1 MIGLVAVGL
10 AALDIITLTSLHSYL
25 YGRVDDQLNA
35 ASRQMASYLVRSHE
49 RGFIITPASI
59 GTHVD
64 PEVYVEV
71 LGPSDRVVV
80 SRPSDTLG
88 GTDPAPDLPTTL
100 PILPSGHATGTS
112 AHHAGQ
118 AYRPTS
124 GSVTV
129 GSAGGGPQYRLQ
141 AVSVQGGTLVVATSL
156 TTVTATLNSLRTIE
170 LAVSLGLLVALL
182 VLMTLLIR
190 QGLRPLE
197 AMATEADAIAAGD
210 LTRRV
215 EPTEGDGEIAR
226 LGRALNGML
235 AQIET
240 AFAQRARSE
249 DRLRSFLS
257 DASHEL
263 RTPLTSI
270 RGYAELLRKGALG
283 EESARD
289 RALSRI
295 EKEAAR
301 MGSLVGDLAVL
312 AREGEGPPPSR
323 HRVDLAAVA
332 ADAVDDART
341 VDVTRPIELWAPSE
355 VPVSGDDARLHQ
367 MVHNLLDNALAHT
380 PKGTS
385 VEVRVA
391 VRGDEAVLEVRDRGL
406 GMTPDQAQ
414 HVFDRFYRG
423 DTDRLDGG
431 SGLGLFIVATLART
445 FGGAASV
452 DTAVGRGSTFTVVL
466 PIYGSDGARGT
477 ERGVGAD
484 GDIAADIATDGA
496 TESRAVTN
504 GSRGANAQG
513 GTLGG
518 TNGNGNGSGN
528 GNNNGNGSGNG
539 NGNGNEGSAVPSSG
553 GATGGGSPRD
563 AGVH

>member
-1 MIGLVAVGL
+1 MRLRRRLLVTMIGLVAVGL
-10 AALDIITLTSLHSYL
+10 AAVDIITLTSLHSYL
-25 YGRVDDQLNA
+25 YGRVDDQLSA
-35 ASRQMASYLVRSHE
+35 ASRQMASFVVRADQ
-49 RGFIITPASI
+49 RGFAITPGTI
-59 GTHVD
+59 GSHAD
-64 PEVYVEV
+64 PEVYVE
-71 LGPSDRVVV
+71 LINSSTGVVV
-80 SRPSDTLG
+80 SRPSDSLG
-88 GTDPAPDLPTTL
+88 GTDPAPQLPENLPTL
-100 PILPSGHATGTS
+100 ASGHATT
-112 AHHAGQ
+112 AHRPDQ
-118 AYRPTS
+118 AYRPSS

-129 GSAGGGPQYRLQ
+129 GSVGGHGPQYRLQ
-141 AVSVQGGTLVVATSL
+141 AVSIGGETLVVATSL
-156 TTVTATLNSLRTIE
+156 TTVNATLNSLRTIE

-197 AMATEADAIAAGD
+197 AMAKEADAIAAGD

-215 EPTEGDGEIAR
+215 QPTDGDGEIAR

-270 RGYAELLRKGALG
+270 RGYAELLRKDALG
-283 EESARD
+283 DEQARD

-312 AREGEGPPPSR
+312 AREGEGPEPSR
-323 HRVDLAAVA
+323 HRVDMAAVA

-341 VDVTRPIELWAPSE
+341 TDASRPIELSAPTE

-367 MVHNLLDNALAHT
+367 MVHNLLDNALTHT
-380 PKGTS
+380 PKGTL
-385 VEVRVA
+385 VEVGVS
-391 VRGDEAVLEVRDRGL
+391 VRGEEAVLEVRDRGP
-406 GMTPDQAQ
+406 GMTADQAQ

-423 DTDRLDGG
+423 DGDRLDGG
-431 SGLGLFIVATLART
+431 SGLGLFIVATLAGT
-445 FGGAASV
+445 FGGTASV
-452 DTAVGRGSTFTVVL
+452 DTAVGQGSTFRVVL
-466 PIYGSDGARGT
+466 PVYTGDGS
-477 ERGVGAD
+477 RGVGE
-484 GDIAADIATDGA
+484 DGA
-496 TESRAVTN
+496 SGATGVGPGVGPDNVDMTGVN
-504 GSRGANAQG
+504 GSPRAPA
-513 GTLGG
+513 
-518 TNGNGNGSGN
+518 NGNGGPAVTANG
-528 GNNNGNGSGNG
+528 
-539 NGNGNEGSAVPSSG
+539 ESAM
-553 GATGGGSPRD
+553 GGGSPRD

>member
-1 MIGLVAVGL
+1 MRLRRRLLVTMIGLVAVGL

-25 YGRVDDQLNA
+25 YGRVDDQLNS
-35 ASRQMASYLVRSHE
+35 ASRQMSSFVVRAHE
-49 RGFIITPASI
+49 RGFAITPASI

-64 PEVYVEV
+64 PEVYVE
-71 LGPSDRVVV
+71 LIGPSGHVVV

-88 GTDPAPDLPTTL
+88 TSDPAPDLPVTL
-100 PILPSGHATGTS
+100 PIRPSDNTAGTPTHPS
-112 AHHAGQ
+112 GQ
-118 AYRPTS
+118 AYRPSS

-129 GSAGGGPQYRLQ
+129 GSTGDGPQYRLQ
-141 AVSVQGGTLVVATSL
+141 AVSVQGDTLVVATSL
-156 TTVTATLNSLRTIE
+156 TTVTSTLNSLRTIE

-182 VLMTLLIR
+182 VLMALLIR

-249 DRLRSFLS
+249 ERLRSFLS

-270 RGYAELLRKGALG
+270 RGYAELLRKDALG
-283 EESARD
+283 DELARD

-312 AREGEGPPPSR
+312 AREGEGPEPSR
-323 HRVDLAAVA
+323 HRVDLAVVA
-332 ADAVDDART
+332 ADAVEDART
-341 VDVTRPIELWAPSE
+341 THSTRTVELWAPTA
-355 VPVSGDDARLHQ
+355 VPVSGDEARLHQ
-367 MVHNLLDNALAHT
+367 MVHNLVDNALAHT
-380 PKGTS
+380 PSGTP
-385 VEVRVA
+385 VEVGVTG
-391 VRGDEAVLEVRDRGL
+391 RGDQAVLEVRDRGP
-406 GMTPDQAQ
+406 GMAPEQAQ

-423 DTDRLDGG
+423 DSNRLDGG

-445 FGGAASV
+445 FGGSATV
-452 DTAVGRGSTFTVVL
+452 VTAEGKGSTFTVVL
-466 PIYGSDGARGT
+466 PLYGAHAGPGT
-477 ERGVGAD
+477 ERGTPTEDGAGGPVVG
-484 GDIAADIATDGA
+484 GSGPVPATDA
-496 TESRAVTN
+496 P
-504 GSRGANAQG
+504 
-513 GTLGG
+513 G
-518 TNGNGNGSGN
+518 TNGVDPIVAHGSRP
-528 GNNNGNGSGNG
+528 SLL
-539 NGNGNEGSAVPSSG
+539 EGDPGAVVPADG
-553 GATGGGSPRD
+553 ETAVGGGTPRD

>member
-10 AALDIITLTSLHSYL
+10 AALDLVTLTSLHSYL
-25 YGRVDDQLNA
+25 YGRVDDQLSA
-35 ASRQMASYLVRSHE
+35 ASHQMVSFVDRAHQRD
-49 RGFIITPASI
+49 FAITPASI
-59 GTHVD
+59 NTHAD
-64 PEVYVEV
+64 PEVYVE
-71 LGPSDRVVV
+71 LIDPSTHISV
-80 SRPSDTLG
+80 SRPSDSLG
-88 GTDPAPDLPTTL
+88 GSDPAPVLPSTL
-100 PILPSGHATGTS
+100 PILPSGHAVTTGS
-112 AHHAGQ
+112 PDH
-118 AYRPTS
+118 AYRPSS
-124 GSVTV
+124 GSITV
-129 GSAGGGPQYRLQ
+129 GSVGAGGPQYRLQ
-141 AVSVQGGTLVVATSL
+141 AVSVQGDILVVATSL
-156 TTVTATLNSLRTIE
+156 TTVNATLDSLRTID

-182 VLMTLLIR
+182 ALMTLVIR

-197 AMATEADAIAAGD
+197 AMAKEADAIAAGD